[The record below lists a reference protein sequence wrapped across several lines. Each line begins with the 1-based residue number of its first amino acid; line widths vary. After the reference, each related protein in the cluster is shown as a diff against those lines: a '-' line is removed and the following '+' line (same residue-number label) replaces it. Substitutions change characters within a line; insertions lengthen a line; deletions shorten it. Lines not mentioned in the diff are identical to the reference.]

1 MGRII
6 RPTRLPSEGMR
17 NGAVAVV
24 LVVAILT
31 GAGAGYLVGST
42 TQRTITST
50 SISTSTLPVITQ
62 TSTIQL
68 TITSFSTVTTTSY
81 TPIVTAGCVIPSDL
95 YLPLFAPASIN
106 SSQRGQLAIVMSPNS
121 NAIIFVGYCPYETA
135 GPVTLSPL
143 VNVMSCYT
151 TSGGGGCSA
160 TPATGVT
167 ITAIPNQTVFENQS
181 LTIVAYQ
188 ISANID
194 STGYYAIGIPN
205 SCPSIGLAVGHPA
218 SQLNHANFPWMGPI
232 PCPLTFG
239 GIIYIAGANTTYV
252 GLG

>member
-1 MGRII
+1 
-6 RPTRLPSEGMR
+6 
-17 NGAVAVV
+17 VV
-24 LVVAILT
+24 VVLLVVAILV

-50 SISTSTLPVITQ
+50 SFSTSTFPAVTQ

-81 TPIVTAGCVIPSDL
+81 TPIVTAGCVIPSNL

-106 SSQRGQLAIVMSPNS
+106 SSEKGQLAMVMSPNS
-121 NAIIFVGYCPYETA
+121 NAIIYVGYCPDETA

-160 TPATGVT
+160 IPATAVT
-167 ITAIPNQTVFENQS
+167 MTAIPDQTVFENQS
-181 LTIVAYQ
+181 LTIIAYHV
-188 ISANID
+188 SATID

-218 SQLNHANFPWMGPI
+218 SQLNHTDFPWMGPI

-239 GIIYIAGANTTYV
+239 GIMSIAGANTTYV
-252 GLG
+252 GYG